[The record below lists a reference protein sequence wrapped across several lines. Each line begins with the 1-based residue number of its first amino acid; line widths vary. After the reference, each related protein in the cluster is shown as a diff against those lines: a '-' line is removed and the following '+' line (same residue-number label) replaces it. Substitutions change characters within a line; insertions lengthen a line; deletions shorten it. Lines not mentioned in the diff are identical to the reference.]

1 MTPYK
6 IIYDAFLAKIEEDEW
21 TDILNMEETEA
32 DWREILE
39 SAIPYFKFPR
49 IKLDRDDTGFLN
61 DLDSEEIQ
69 ILATLMKQE
78 WLDRTIMTW
87 ENVKPMYAEQ
97 DFSQANLLD
106 KFIKLLDQTVEKA
119 NSLQRIYYRSI
130 KREPFDYSKLAGR

>member
-130 KREPFDYSKLAGR
+130 KGEPFDYSKLAGR

>member
-78 WLDRTIMTW
+78 WLDRTIMTL

-130 KREPFDYSKLAGR
+130 KGEPFDYSKLAGR

>member
-1 MTPYK
+1 
-6 IIYDAFLAKIEEDEW
+6 
-21 TDILNMEETEA
+21 
-32 DWREILE
+32 
-39 SAIPYFKFPR
+39 
-49 IKLDRDDTGFLN
+49 
-61 DLDSEEIQ
+61 
-69 ILATLMKQE
+69 MKQE

-130 KREPFDYSKLAGR
+130 KGEPFDYSKLAGR

>member
-1 MTPYK
+1 
-6 IIYDAFLAKIEEDEW
+6 
-21 TDILNMEETEA
+21 MEETEA

-130 KREPFDYSKLAGR
+130 KGEPFDYSKLAGR

>member
-130 KREPFDYSKLAGR
+130 KGEPFDHSKLAGR

>member
-1 MTPYK
+1 MPPYK

-130 KREPFDYSKLAGR
+130 KGEPFDYSKLAGR